1 VIGSRGLSVE
11 DGAREQTHCREIPAP
26 LFRVLPLVR
35 AYLLAFGLTT
45 ILIGLFLLF
54 AGYVH
59 IGCTVGGTSSNPT
72 FSNCSGA
79 NDLEFGGAVLTI
91 AAILMFI
98 GAMVPDST
106 SRYK

>member
-1 VIGSRGLSVE
+1 
-11 DGAREQTHCREIPAP
+11 
-26 LFRVLPLVR
+26 VR
-35 AYLLAFGLTT
+35 SYLLAFGLTT
-45 ILIGLFLLF
+45 IVIGVFLLF

-79 NDLEFGGAVLTI
+79 TDLEIGGVILTVAAVLM
-91 AAILMFI
+91 LL
-98 GAMVPDST
+98 GSLVPDSS